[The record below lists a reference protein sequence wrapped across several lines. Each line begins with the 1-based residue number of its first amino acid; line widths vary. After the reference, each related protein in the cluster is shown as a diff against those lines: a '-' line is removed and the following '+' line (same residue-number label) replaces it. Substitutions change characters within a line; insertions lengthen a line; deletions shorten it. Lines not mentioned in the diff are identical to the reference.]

1 MAKYEIASP
10 RDYIGARNDSLN
22 GVIRVLI
29 VGIGILIAVISH
41 SEGANWRA
49 FRKDALRG
57 GYAREQASPPLTYK
71 WHFRTGNSII
81 SSPVVADGKV
91 YVGNRAGKVYCFDTY
106 TGEKIWEFQTGGW
119 VDSSPCIYEG
129 VVYFGSRDGKLYA
142 LDTSTLVVKW
152 THSAGGM
159 ICSSPIVFENYI
171 YFAVGYP
178 EKKIVCLT
186 TDGQFKW
193 SFNTGQYAYS
203 SPAVSKGKVY
213 IGANDGKIY
222 CLDAYTGE
230 EKWSSKTDGL
240 IYFVAMTV
248 TEDTVYA
255 IPGEGDLKVYAFN
268 SQTGAIKWSKNLGL
282 GGFSAVSSI
291 VYSEGK
297 LYLGAGMRPHY
308 IFALDAKNGYL
319 LWRESIGNAS
329 VSGICSSPAL
339 ANNVLYVGSAEEGDL
354 YALDA
359 SSGTFIWWEDL
370 GSGIVGSP
378 AVSNGWIYIGTT
390 EGILYA
396 YKASEIISISS
407 PEDGES
413 FSGEVPIS
421 AYIVNS
427 STGNQ
432 VNSWEL
438 AYGLGDNPKSWVPF
452 LSGTIRQ
459 VEGENLATWN
469 TNELRRGVYTLRLE
483 VNDSQEARVTLNVS
497 TPVYNGAF
505 FDTYVW
511 PNPVYP
517 GKGQIARIKGKIPLG
532 KAVDIEIKIYNI
544 AGELVRTLKDSADT
558 GEPMR
563 NVQPGFQYNFG
574 WNLRNDDGEMVA
586 SGIYVYIVYI
596 DGKPQ
601 KGKIKKIAVIK

>member
-1 MAKYEIASP
+1 MKKSLFTLSTLITPITFIVIITS
-10 RDYIGARNDSLN
+10 ITLITSFAR
-22 GVIRVLI
+22 
-29 VGIGILIAVISH
+29 
-41 SEGANWRA
+41 GANWRA
-49 FRKDALRG
+49 FRKNETRT
-57 GYAREQASPPLTYK
+57 GYAREEATPPLNYK

-91 YVGNRAGKVYCFDTY
+91 YIGNRAGKVYCFDAY
-106 TGEKIWEFQTGGW
+106 TGEKLWEYQTNGW
-119 VDSSPCIYEG
+119 VDSSPY
-129 VVYFGSRDGKLYA
+129 VYQGIVYVGSRDGKLYA
-142 LDTSTLVVKW
+142 IDASTPVVKW
-152 THSAGGM
+152 TYDAEGM

-178 EKKIVCLT
+178 KKKIVCLT
-186 TDGQFKW
+186 LGGQYKW
-193 SFNTGQYAYS
+193 SFPVDQYAYS
-203 SPAVSKGKVY
+203 SPAVKNGKIYV
-213 IGANDGKIY
+213 GANDGKFY

-230 EKWSSKTDGL
+230 EKWTAKTDGL

-248 TEDTVYA
+248 AEDTVYA

-268 SQTGAIKWSKNLGL
+268 VETGTITWRKDLGL
-282 GGFSAVSSI
+282 TGFSAVSSI
-291 VYSEGK
+291 VYADGK

-308 IFALDAKNGYL
+308 IFALDTQNEGNL
-319 LWRESIGNAS
+319 LWKESIGNAS

-354 YALDA
+354 YTLDA
-359 SSGTFIWWEDL
+359 SSGTFIKHEDL
-370 GSGIVGSP
+370 GWNGGVDLGSEIVGSP
-378 AVSNGWIYIGTT
+378 AVSNGWVYIGTT

-396 YKASEIISISS
+396 YKASEIVSISS

-413 FSGEVPIS
+413 FSGEVPIR

-438 AYGLGDNPKSWVPF
+438 AYGRGDNPKSWVPS
-452 LSGTIRQ
+452 LSGTIGQ

-469 TNELRRGVYTLRLE
+469 TNELRRGVYTLRLR
-483 VNDSQEARVTLNVS
+483 VNNSQEARVTLNVS

-517 GKGQIARIKGKIPLG
+517 GEGQIIARIKGKIPLG

-586 SGIYVYIVYI
+586 SGVYIYIVYI

-601 KGKIKKIAVIK
+601 KGKIKKIAIIK